1 MVAPVVVAVRLV
13 ARQAVRLV
21 ARRVD
26 RVVVRQAAHPAVR
39 AAELAV
45 PTALLRARD
54 VTTMIAVRGGVMTM
68 VIDARVAVLMDRR
81 RARDVTTTIAVRGGV
96 TMMVID
102 ARVVTAMVA
111 PTADV
116 TVDVI
121 ADVIVD
127 VTIVQADALVDV
139 PTIDV
144 AVVRMVEAVA
154 DPRRDQVIAVSHP
167 VVSKAKSESHATKP
181 NVAAVRFGPVA
192 RARPARISNPL
203 GSNANPSSGSTK
215 ARPCVK
221 RRCRPPSAP
230 PAPRRV
236 VSQPASSTR
245 RSRRPSKRPSNL
257 VAPLD

>member
-121 ADVIVD
+121 ADA
-127 VTIVQADALVDV
+127 TIVRADALVDV

-192 RARPARISNPL
+192 RARPAKISNPL
-203 GSNANPSSGSTK
+203 GSNVNPSSGSTK

-236 VSQPASSTR
+236 VSQPASSTP

>member
-1 MVAPVVVAVRLV
+1 VTAKVAPVVVAVR
-13 ARQAVRLV
+13 RAVRL
-21 ARRVD
+21 
-26 RVVVRQAAHPAVR
+26 VVRQAARPAVR

-45 PTALLRARD
+45 P
-54 VTTMIAVRGGVMTM
+54 M
-68 VIDARVAVLMDRR
+68 VPP

-102 ARVVTAMVA
+102 ARVAVLMDRRRARDVTMMVIDARVVTAMVA

-116 TVDVI
+116 TV
-121 ADVIVD
+121 DVIVD

-167 VVSKAKSESHATKP
+167 VVSRAKSESHATKP
-181 NVAAVRFGPVA
+181 NVAVARFGPVA
-192 RARPARISNPL
+192 RARPAKISNPL
-203 GSNANPSSGSTK
+203 GSNANPSSGSTRV
-215 ARPCVK
+215 RPCVK

-257 VAPLD
+257 VEPLD